1 MLDTSHVH
9 RNLFSN
15 VTLIWSQQEAWVAT
29 DGDGACREARQQAPA
44 PAPASSLAEPC
55 LLSSFVD
62 MSEICPS
69 VTLGSSVDVGKD
81 SGSSKRD
88 APEAAPQQASPA
100 PAKKGG
106 YDVAYPDRGTVISRY
121 KEKRKNRR

>member
-44 PAPASSLAEPC
+44 PASSLAEPC
-55 LLSSFVD
+55 LLSSFVE

-69 VTLGSSVDVGKD
+69 MTLRSSSVGFD
-81 SGSSKRD
+81 SGSSSKRD
-88 APEAAPQQASPA
+88 AAEAAPQQASPA

>member
-1 MLDTSHVH
+1 MSHVH

-55 LLSSFVD
+55 LLSSFVE

-69 VTLGSSVDVGKD
+69 MTLGSSSVGVD
-81 SGSSKRD
+81 SGSSSKRD
-88 APEAAPQQASPA
+88 AAEAAPQQASPA